1 MHNNDTYRD
10 ALMDTQN
17 LVSMV
22 NRIGQFFESF
32 SDREEALDAI
42 RQHIRKFWEPRMRRE
57 LLAHLDSGEEQ
68 GLSPIVLDA
77 LKAQREAWA

>member
-1 MHNNDTYRD
+1 
-10 ALMDTQN
+10 MDIQN
-17 LVSMV
+17 LVSMA
-22 NRIGQFFESF
+22 NRIVQFFESF

-42 RQHIRKFWEPRMRRE
+42 RQHIRKFWELRMRRE

-77 LKAQREAWA
+77 LNAQREAWA